1 MCSSSQLLTWFRSL
15 FVAVSRIQSKVARGR
30 RSLRRARK
38 LPEGVTRDQ
47 TRYWNRERAF
57 DGLQGGQLPDNQVGD
72 FAARN
77 ASITPFRVIELLE
90 RARALEAQGR
100 DVIHLEVG
108 EPDFPTAAPIVA
120 AAHRALEA
128 GATRYT
134 QALGIPALRE
144 AISGYYERQVGI
156 RVPPSRVI
164 VTSGASGGLLL
175 LMALLIGP
183 DDELLLTDP
192 GYPCNEVFVWLTNG
206 TPVRIPLRPERQFL
220 LNAADVDAHWS
231 ERTRGLLL
239 ASPANPTGAMLASD
253 SLRSLADLVRQRQ
266 GFLILDEIYQGLVY
280 ETERPCRSGLE
291 VAEDLYVLNS
301 FSKYFGMTGWRL
313 GWMVVPEAAVEP
325 LARLAQ
331 NLFISPPSLS
341 QHAALAAF
349 SEPALEIHELR
360 RQAFERRRDVLVN
373 GLESL
378 GFGIPLRPAGAFYV
392 YTDISRT
399 GLDAMTFCT
408 RLLEEH
414 AVAVTPGD
422 DFGMINPERWVRFAF
437 TADEARIKESIE
449 RIRGALKGWG
459 LA

>member
-1 MCSSSQLLTWFRSL
+1 M
-15 FVAVSRIQSKVARGR
+15 
-30 RSLRRARK
+30 
-38 LPEGVTRDQ
+38 TRDQ
-47 TRYWNRERAF
+47 TCYWNSERAF
-57 DGLQGGQLPDNQVGD
+57 NGLQGGQLPGSHVGE

-77 ASITPFRVIELLE
+77 ATITPFRVIELLE
-90 RARALEAQGR
+90 RARVLEAQGR

-120 AAHRALEA
+120 AAHRALDA

-134 QALGIPALRE
+134 QALGIPPLRE
-144 AISGYYERQVGI
+144 AISGYYEKQVGI

-175 LMALLIGP
+175 LMALLLGP

-206 TPVRIPLRPERQFL
+206 TPVRIPLRPEEQFGL
-220 LNAADVDAHWS
+220 TVSDVNAHWS
-231 ERTRGLLL
+231 ARTRGLLL
-239 ASPANPTGAMLASD
+239 ASPANPTGAMLSSD
-253 SLRSLADLVRQRQ
+253 SIRALSDLVRQRR
-266 GFLILDEIYQGLVY
+266 GFFILDEIYQGLVY
-280 ETERPCRSGLE
+280 DTEQSCRSGLE

-349 SEPALEIHELR
+349 SEPALEIHESR
-360 RQAFERRRDVLVN
+360 RQAFERRRDLLVK

-378 GFGIPLRPAGAFYV
+378 GLGVPLRPAGAFYV
-392 YTDISRT
+392 YTDISPT
-399 GLDAMTFCT
+399 GLDAMSFCS

-437 TADEARIKESIE
+437 TADEARIEEAID
-449 RIRGALKGWG
+449 RIRGALKIWG
-459 LA
+459 IA